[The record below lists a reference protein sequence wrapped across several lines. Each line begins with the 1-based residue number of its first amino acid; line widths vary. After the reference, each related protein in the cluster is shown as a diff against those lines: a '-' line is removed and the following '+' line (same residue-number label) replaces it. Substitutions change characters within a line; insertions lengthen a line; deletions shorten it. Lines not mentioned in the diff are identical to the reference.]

1 MRFLSQ
7 KTKQTKNKTNKT
19 IPKGGSTVGGS
30 VSSNGS
36 FIESSSANVPSGSDE
51 IAISIIGFDIDFLK
65 FSDTIISKIVNYLN
79 YIFEPVQPNFTIDVM
94 SNHVQNLSILLFILT
109 IIILIFFLSF
119 LINMTLFVFS
129 SRLLKYFTNKYILL
143 SKLKQQNFRIGDP
156 YFKLLNNLFIICS
169 FNRITLH
176 SESSCHLFQSW
187 RWRSGYF
194 FNLPAL

>member
-1 MRFLSQ
+1 
-7 KTKQTKNKTNKT
+7 
-19 IPKGGSTVGGS
+19 
-30 VSSNGS
+30 
-36 FIESSSANVPSGSDE
+36 
-51 IAISIIGFDIDFLK
+51 
-65 FSDTIISKIVNYLN
+65 VNYLN
-79 YIFEPVQPNFTIDVM
+79 YIFEPVQHNFTIDVM

-169 FNRITLH
+169 FNRIH
-176 SESSCHLFQSW
+176 YIASHPVIYSSPGGGGVADHF
-187 RWRSGYF
+187 
-194 FNLPAL
+194 